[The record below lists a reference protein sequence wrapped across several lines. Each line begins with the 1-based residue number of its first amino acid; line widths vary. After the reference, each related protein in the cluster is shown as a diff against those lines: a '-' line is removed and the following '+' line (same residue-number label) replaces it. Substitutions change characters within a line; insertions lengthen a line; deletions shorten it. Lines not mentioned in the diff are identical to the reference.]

1 MKTRKVRIEILSK
14 EQEIEA
20 TARSLEAIEK
30 GTGEKRE
37 DRLIFRNAETL
48 RSFLTSERLR
58 LLSLIKH
65 ERPASV
71 YELAKLAK
79 RDRKSVITDLEI
91 LEGLGLVS
99 MESVKGEGR
108 ARSVPHVGYERI
120 EIGVEV

>member
-1 MKTRKVRIEILSK
+1 MKARKVRIEIMTE

-20 TARSLEAIEK
+20 TARSLERIAK
-30 GTGEKRE
+30 RATKKRE
-37 DRLIFRNAETL
+37 DNLIFRDAEAL

-58 LLSLIKH
+58 LLTLIRH

-79 RDRKSVITDLEI
+79 RDRKSVTTDLDI
-91 LEGLGLVS
+91 LEGLGLVQL
-99 MESVKGEGR
+99 ESVKGAGR
-108 ARSVPHVGYERI
+108 TRSVPHVGYERI